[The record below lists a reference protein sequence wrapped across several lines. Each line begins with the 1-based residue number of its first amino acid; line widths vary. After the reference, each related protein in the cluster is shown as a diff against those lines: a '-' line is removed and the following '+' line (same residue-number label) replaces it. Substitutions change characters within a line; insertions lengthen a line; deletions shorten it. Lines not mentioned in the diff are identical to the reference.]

1 MNKKLTQR
9 DFDNFKASIEDL
21 IKLYKE
27 SNLGKEKTAGMS
39 EEERLATLR
48 RFGQELKEDLE
59 RAAKFV
65 KVREGPGR
73 KSKLAPQEKAY
84 ILIKGILRINK

>member
-27 SNLGKEKTAGMS
+27 SKLDKEKTAEMS

-48 RFGQELKEDLE
+48 RFGQELKEWKRLQN
-59 RAAKFV
+59 
-65 KVREGPGR
+65 
-73 KSKLAPQEKAY
+73 S
-84 ILIKGILRINK
+84 

>member
-1 MNKKLTQR
+1 MNKKLTQK

-27 SNLGKEKTAGMS
+27 SKPDKERTAGMS

-65 KVREGPGR
+65 KVRGGPGGR
-73 KSKLAPQEKAY
+73 V
-84 ILIKGILRINK
+84 N